1 MKKVIYQGLYRVL
14 SFLSNHLNNKL
25 IIKYKVLLGTSLL
38 VLMNACQISKKNNS
52 KIAMCYVPVIDD
64 TVKVQDVKLDD
75 PIEVTCYEIVSDLE
89 IELKKNNAVMHDKPL
104 AIDDTVKVQN
114 VKSDEDIILCYMPA
128 RDFYID
134 PEFPGGQSALMKYIN
149 DSIRYLEKA
158 KTDGIQGRVI
168 VTFFVNE
175 DGSVSDAE
183 ITRRS
188 SNLANCS
195 LLDEEALRVVSS
207 MPQWTPGKSRGKITR
222 IKYTVPVM
230 FRLRD

>member
-64 TVKVQDVKLDD
+64 TVKVQ
-75 PIEVTCYEIVSDLE
+75 
-89 IELKKNNAVMHDKPL
+89 
-104 AIDDTVKVQN
+104 N

-149 DSIRYLEKA
+149 DSIRYPEKA

-207 MPQWTPGKSRGKITR
+207 MPQWTPGKSRGKVTR